1 MATTTNLSNLGSIIA
16 RDLEK
21 KFSDSGEV
29 FAKVILANS
38 RILAPK
44 KTRALADSGRVE
56 KTSNGYRV
64 GYSASY
70 AWYQERGY
78 TTGPVRHY
86 TTPGTQAH
94 YLSDSVNSALK
105 GGFKL

>member
-1 MATTTNLSNLGSIIA
+1 MVSLSNLGEVIA
-16 RDLEK
+16 SDIGK
-21 KFSDSGEV
+21 KFNTGGEV
-29 FAKVILANS
+29 VARVILANS

-56 KTSNGYRV
+56 KTGEGYRV
-64 GYSASY
+64 GYTADY

-78 TTGPVRHY
+78 TSGPVRRY

-94 YLSDSVNSALK
+94 YLKDSVDGAMK